1 MTQPQIEALL
11 QPGDCL
17 LYRPKGVFGFF
28 IRVKTWHHIAHCEMY
43 VGKGK
48 AAASREGKGVAIY
61 PLRVSELAYVLRPD
75 LNILDWAG
83 FW

>member
-1 MTQPQIEALL
+1 
-11 QPGDCL
+11 
-17 LYRPKGVFGFF
+17 
-28 IRVKTWHHIAHCEMY
+28 MY